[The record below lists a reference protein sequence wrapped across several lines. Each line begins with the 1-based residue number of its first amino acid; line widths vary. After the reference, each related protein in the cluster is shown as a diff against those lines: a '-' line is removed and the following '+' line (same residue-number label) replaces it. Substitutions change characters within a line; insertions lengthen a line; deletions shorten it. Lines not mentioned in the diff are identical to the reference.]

1 MIGQPWGGQQGGTM
15 EGQWDGKTRRRTGSH
30 KDGKAVRAA
39 VGAAGWML
47 ASGLMLVA
55 LAGSGWGQER
65 AVPRA
70 LFVEEQ
76 QNPHQAF
83 VVRVSVDHADH
94 IYREGDLL
102 KATVRSSADGFLYL
116 FNRDSLG
123 TIRCLFPNKFQTDN
137 AIRANRDT
145 HVPPLAEAAFRI
157 RIGAPFGDEVLKAI
171 VTKERLSIDTKEL
184 RESAATEI
192 AYSGVKAAIVEGVGR
207 DAAKWAEHSVT
218 FKTVAKDNVAAMPG
232 PRRIGLFIGL
242 GKYSDPA
249 IRPLPACRP
258 DAETML
264 NTMRT
269 FGGLDETYLLLDEQ
283 ATLAKIVEHIQGKL
297 AQGTRPG
304 DTIFIYW
311 SGHGGRCADD
321 NGDETDGLDEFLV
334 TYDAKTGDLESLRNS
349 MMMDDHFGRLLQHLD
364 GRKVVLM
371 LDTCHSGG
379 QATAEKGCRNLGL
392 GELNGVKG
400 LGDLDMLDGELRQTK
415 DIGQKETALLV
426 SSRAAQVS
434 FVRKEGDLS
443 VMTKFLDQLIRETQ
457 GPLTLTTAAAELK
470 KLVPQYVME
479 RFPGATQNPEL
490 IDNTT
495 QPLHL
500 RK

>member
-1 MIGQPWGGQQGGTM
+1 MIGQPWGGQKGGKTP
-15 EGQWDGKTRRRTGSH
+15 GQTDGKMGRKTRLRNDWQAGRRTG
-30 KDGKAVRAA
+30 
-39 VGAAGWML
+39 WTL

-70 LFVEEQ
+70 LFVEGE
-76 QNPHQAF
+76 QNPRQAF
-83 VVRVSVDHADH
+83 VVRVSVDHENH
-94 IYREGDLL
+94 IYREDDLL

-116 FNRDSLG
+116 FNRDSQG
-123 TIRCLFPNKFQTDN
+123 KIRCLFPNSFQTDN

-145 HVPPLAEAAFRI
+145 HVPPLEGATFRI

-184 RESAATEI
+184 RESAMTEV
-192 AYSGVKAAIVEGVGR
+192 AYSGVKTAIVEGVGR
-207 DAAKWAEHSVT
+207 DATKWAEHSVT

-232 PRRIGLFIGL
+232 PRRVGLFIGL
-242 GKYSDPA
+242 GKYSDTA

-283 ATLAKIVEHIQGKL
+283 ATLARIVDHIQGKL

-334 TYDAKTGDLESLRNS
+334 TYDAKSGDLGSLRNS
-349 MMMDDHFGRLLQHLD
+349 VMMDDHLGRLLQHLD

-379 QATAEKGCRNLGL
+379 QATAEKGLRGPGL
-392 GELNGVKG
+392 GGFDGVKG
-400 LGDLDMLDGELRQTK
+400 LGDLDMLDGELQHTK
-415 DIGQKETALLV
+415 DVGQKETALLV

-457 GPLTLTTAAAELK
+457 GPLTLTDAAAELK

-490 IDNTT
+490 IDNTSP
-495 QPLHL
+495 PLHL